1 MLLHYKKAMVI
12 NEKNNDDVNLT
23 MDYSNLGRLFQDMG
37 KESGAQEY
45 FEKSSK
51 IKKRLGL

>member
-12 NEKNNDDVNLT
+12 NEKNNDKVNLT
-23 MDYSNLGRLFQDMG
+23 IDYSNLGSLLQAMG
-37 KESGAQEY
+37 RESEVQEY
-45 FEKSSK
+45 EKSSV

>member
-12 NEKNNDDVNLT
+12 NERNNDDVNLT
-23 MDYSNLGRLFQDMG
+23 IDYSNLGRLLQDMG
-37 KESGAQEY
+37 KESETQEY